1 MLGQNNNG
9 AYDDDISSYN
19 SNAHNN
25 NDEAVDNLL
34 NEASEFNCHEI
45 QAANLNS
52 ELQNKVGISSLIYK

>member
-1 MLGQNNNG
+1 MLKSFKMVGGGLSMLGQNNNG

-45 QAANLNS
+45 
-52 ELQNKVGISSLIYK
+52 

>member
-1 MLGQNNNG
+1 MLKSFKMVGGGLSMLGQNNNG

-19 SNAHNN
+19 SNAHSN

-45 QAANLNS
+45 
-52 ELQNKVGISSLIYK
+52 